1 MTRLGVRVDDVGE
14 VLPWPDLRDFI
25 RHLPPDGSSALFRVL
40 HPKSWW
46 WTPDHDF
53 FAALLT
59 SLQLANW
66 QRAGGKGDRP
76 KPVKRPKED
85 PRRGPKSAK
94 DLAERKQRLR
104 KAATDGG

>member
-1 MTRLGVRVDDVGE
+1 M
-14 VLPWPDLRDFI
+14 RDFI
-25 RHLPPDGSSALFRVL
+25 QHLPPTQESAVFREQ

-46 WTPDHDF
+46 WTAEIDF
-53 FAALLT
+53 LSAILHT
-59 SLQLANW
+59 LQLANW